1 MVIELPERLVG
12 TRHAVTYPVT
22 ERDMVS
28 EQLPGVAVFAA
39 KPQVMATARLVAVCE
54 WPAME
59 VLARHITT
67 ARYSL
72 GARVDLKH
80 LGPIIAGA
88 TLSVTTVCLAV
99 AGPRSR
105 WATQAH
111 DTHEL
116 VATGTLE
123 FAVVDRVRFEQRRIA
138 PKTSLDPHTGRAPSN
153 PMRASMRGSHR

>member
-1 MVIELPERLVG
+1 MIELPERLVG
-12 TRHAVTYPVT
+12 TRHSVTYQVT
-22 ERDMVS
+22 KRDMVS

-39 KPQVMATARLVAVCE
+39 KPQVMATARLVTVCE

-88 TLSVTTVCLAV
+88 TLSATTVCLAV
-99 AGPRSR
+99 AGPRSH
-105 WATQAH
+105 WAAEAH

-116 VATGTLE
+116 VATSTLE
-123 FAVVDRVRFEQRRIA
+123 FAVVDRVPFEQRRIT
-138 PKTSLDPHTGRAPSN
+138 PKRTLRPHPEFAPST
-153 PMRASMRGSHR
+153 PPSGR